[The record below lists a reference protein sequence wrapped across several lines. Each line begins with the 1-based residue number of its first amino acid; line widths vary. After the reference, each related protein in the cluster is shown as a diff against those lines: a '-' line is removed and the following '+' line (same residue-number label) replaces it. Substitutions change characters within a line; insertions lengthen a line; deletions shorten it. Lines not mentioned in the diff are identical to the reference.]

1 MQIIKLKTTELI
13 PYENNAKKHPREQI
27 EQIKKSIEMF
37 KNNDPIAIDENN
49 VIIEGHGRLIA
60 LKELGY
66 EEVDCIKLEHLT
78 EDEKKAYRLVHNQL
92 TMNSDWDEETL
103 KQELAK
109 IDINMLDFGIDETE
123 LDKLDSEET
132 TEEKNNASL
141 SERFVVPP
149 LSVLDTRQ
157 GYWQDRKREWASL
170 GIKSEVGRE
179 ANLLTAL
186 NNLSEKVQGTRISN
200 DESTFDP
207 FLCEIIYTWFTKKD
221 YKVLDPFAG
230 GSVRGIV
237 ASVCGLDYTGIDLRQ
252 EQVQANKDQL
262 HILNKFD
269 GLTTPTWLIGDSANM
284 DNLLDKDY
292 EIDFIFSC
300 PPYFDLEVYSKLEKD
315 LSNMSVDDFSK
326 TYKTII
332 KKACSRLKEN
342 RFACFVIGENR
353 NKQGNYNN
361 LIGLTIDSFLESG
374 LSFYNEMSLINMVGS
389 KALTCAEGMN
399 KSRKV
404 GKCHQNVL
412 VFVKGD
418 GKKATEELGEV
429 KATEIIIS

>member
-1 MQIIKLKTTELI
+1 MKIVSVKLHNLK
-13 PYENNAKKHPREQI
+13 PYENNPRINDNAI
-27 EQIKKSIEMF
+27 ESVANSIKEFGFKVPIVIDKNKIIVAGHTRYKASLKLGLEEVPCIVADDLSDQQIKAFRLADNKVSELAEWDFSKLEQELSEIEMDMSLF
-37 KNNDPIAIDENN
+37 SFEELEIEPI
-49 VIIEGHGRLIA
+49 
-60 LKELGY
+60 
-66 EEVDCIKLEHLT
+66 EEE
-78 EDEKKAYRLVHNQL
+78 
-92 TMNSDWDEETL
+92 
-103 KQELAK
+103 KQE
-109 IDINMLDFGIDETE
+109 
-123 LDKLDSEET
+123 S
-132 TEEKNNASL
+132 NNPSL

-157 GYWQDRKREWASL
+157 GYWQDRKREWTSL
-170 GIKSEVGRE
+170 GIKSEIGRE

-207 FLCEIIYTWFTKKD
+207 FLCEILYTWFAKKD

-230 GSVRGIV
+230 GSVRGLV
-237 ASVCGLDYTGIDLRQ
+237 ASICGLNYTGIDLRE

-262 HILNKFD
+262 NILDRFN
-269 GLTTPTWLIGDSANM
+269 GLTTPTWINGDSANM
-284 DNLLDKDY
+284 DNLLDDDY
-292 EIDFIFSC
+292 MADFIFSC
-300 PPYFDLEVYSKLEKD
+300 PPYFDLEVYSKLEND

-332 KKACSRLKEN
+332 KKSCERLKEN

-361 LIGLTIDSFLESG
+361 LLGLTIESFLESG
-374 LSFYNEMSLINMVGS
+374 LSFYNEMALINMVGS

>member
-1 MQIIKLKTTELI
+1 MKIVSVKLTNLK
-13 PYENNAKKHPREQI
+13 PYENNPRLNDNAVDSVMNSIKEFGFKVPIVITKDNVIVAGHTRYKASKKLNLDEVPCIIADDLNEQ
-27 EQIKKSIEMF
+27 QIKAF
-37 KNNDPIAIDENN
+37 
-49 VIIEGHGRLIA
+49 RLA
-60 LKELGY
+60 DNKVSELA
-66 EEVDCIKLEHLT
+66 EWDFTKLE
-78 EDEKKAYRLVHNQL
+78 
-92 TMNSDWDEETL
+92 M
-103 KQELAK
+103 ELAE
-109 IDINMLDFGIDETE
+109 IE
-123 LDKLDSEET
+123 LDMSLFSFEIEELVSGPEE
-132 TEEKNNASL
+132 TEEKNNTSL

-157 GYWQDRKREWASL
+157 GYWQDRKREWKAL

-186 NNLSEKVQGTRISN
+186 NDLSEKAQGTRISN

-207 FLCEIIYTWFTKKD
+207 FLCEILYTWFTKKD

-284 DNLLDKDY
+284 DNLLDDTKY
-292 EIDFIFSC
+292 DFIFSC
-300 PPYFDLEVYSKLEKD
+300 PPYFDLEVYSKLKND

-332 KKACSRLKEN
+332 KKACSRLKDN

-361 LIGLTIDSFLESG
+361 LIGLTIESFLESG

-389 KALTCAEGMN
+389 KALTCAESMN

-418 GKKATEELGEV
+418 GRKATEELGEV
-429 KATEIIIS
+429 KATELIIS